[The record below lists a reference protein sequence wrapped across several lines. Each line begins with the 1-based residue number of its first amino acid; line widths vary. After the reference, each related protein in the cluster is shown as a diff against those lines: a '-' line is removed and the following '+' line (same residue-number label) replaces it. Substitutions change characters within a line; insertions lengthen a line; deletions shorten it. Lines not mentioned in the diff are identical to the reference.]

1 MRYLPLRV
9 EWTLTGP
16 WCPPAYAIHLDGLVA
31 SAVVTRKIGADV
43 ADDAAF
49 DELQSDLPFEREGEV
64 WKASILRPKR
74 ILHAERRLMTCRTPE
89 LLLSDLSEA
98 GKLEG
103 RRLTKID
110 TVRGPMKN
118 AAFYSTAQ
126 TVDGLVAWCVADPDA
141 LADLLGDI
149 KSIGKR
155 RRLGFGQ
162 VAVDGLSIVEDP
174 IANELWKRRNLPEQP
189 KDTRDTYVEVINRL
203 APPYWRADG
212 RRVVWMPL

>member
-1 MRYLPLRV
+1 MHLLPLRV

-16 WCPPAYAIHLDGLVA
+16 WCPPDYAIHLDGLVA
-31 SAVVTRKIGADV
+31 WAVVARKLAAGVSDET
-43 ADDAAF
+43 AF
-49 DELQSDLPFEREGEV
+49 DEMQADLPFEREGEV
-64 WKASILRPKR
+64 WKASILRPRR

-89 LLLSDLSEA
+89 LLLSDLSEN

-103 RRLTKID
+103 RKLTKID
-110 TVRGPMKN
+110 TVRGPLKN

-149 KSIGKR
+149 RSIGRR

-162 VAVDGLSIVEDP
+162 IAVDGLSIVEDVN
-174 IANELWKRRNLPEQP
+174 AHTLWKRRNLPARP
-189 KDTRDTYVEVINRL
+189 KDTGDQYVEVINRL
-203 APPYWRADG
+203 TPPYWRADG
-212 RRVVWMPL
+212 RQVVWTPL